1 MFLAW
6 SEDKGRTWG
15 PPIPLSPP
23 LDPDRYSCNGSGVL
37 LMLSDDRW
45 MYPFETWLPTGATS
59 PLDQKA
65 AAIFSSDQ
73 GQAWPEMA
81 VVADDPT
88 GRYIH
93 WDHSGTVLLPGA
105 HGRGRIY
112 ETMWVS
118 DAEAN
123 ADLSIH
129 FTLSQDDG
137 RTWPELRPTGLIGQ
151 ASAPV
156 ALPDGRVA
164 VLYTHRTEPE
174 GVRLSIGYE
183 RFEEEIVIFDAGD
196 EALLGTPDRSDALAT
211 NMAQGFG
218 KMGGVLLET
227 GDLMVTYWCTVDGV
241 SHCRRAL
248 IRPN

>member
-129 FTLSQDDG
+129 FTLLKF
-137 RTWPELRPTGLIGQ
+137 TYILISVSMVIG
-151 ASAPV
+151 P
-156 ALPDGRVA
+156 
-164 VLYTHRTEPE
+164 
-174 GVRLSIGYE
+174 LSIGH
-183 RFEEEIVIFDAGD
+183 IIF
-196 EALLGTPDRSDALAT
+196 P
-211 NMAQGFG
+211 FPFIPIF
-218 KMGGVLLET
+218 
-227 GDLMVTYWCTVDGV
+227 C
-241 SHCRRAL
+241 
-248 IRPN
+248 PF